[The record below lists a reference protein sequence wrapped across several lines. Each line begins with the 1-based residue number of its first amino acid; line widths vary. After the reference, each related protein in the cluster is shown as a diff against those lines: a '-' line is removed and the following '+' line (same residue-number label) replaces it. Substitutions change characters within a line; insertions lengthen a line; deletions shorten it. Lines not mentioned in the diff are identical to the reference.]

1 MKKTIINNEL
11 LGIFYMILCQFS
23 FATNDAMVKFI
34 YQNYDEIFVLNQ
46 LIFIRGIFALFF
58 IGVFLYFKNQ
68 LNFRVI
74 FSSRQL
80 KIRGFFEALAAIC
93 FFIGVATLPFG
104 MVYVLLSL
112 APIILTTFGALFLN
126 EKVRW
131 RRWTAVIL
139 GFAGVVIVINPG
151 ELRFGYFFIF
161 PLLSAIL
168 LSFRDMYT
176 KKIKGNFHSLQIAFI
191 TCLVVTIFFGF
202 LSIYKFYFFTLK
214 EFVVL
219 FVSSFFLSLG
229 YIFSV
234 ATIKAALVSVT
245 STFRYSVIIWGILY
259 GYFYF
264 NEIPNTNTYIG
275 AIMIVI
281 SGLIIISRQ
290 KHLGKIK

>member
-58 IGVFLYFKNQ
+58 IGIFLYFKNQ

-191 TCLVVTIFFGF
+191 TCLVVTIFFGL
-202 LSIYKFYFFTLK
+202 LSIFM
-214 EFVVL
+214 VL
-219 FVSSFFLSLG
+219 FVI
-229 YIFSV
+229 YDCSV
-234 ATIKAALVSVT
+234 K
-245 STFRYSVIIWGILY
+245 
-259 GYFYF
+259 
-264 NEIPNTNTYIG
+264 
-275 AIMIVI
+275 
-281 SGLIIISRQ
+281 
-290 KHLGKIK
+290 

>member
-1 MKKTIINNEL
+1 
-11 LGIFYMILCQFS
+11 MIMCQFS

-34 YQNYDEIFVLNQ
+34 YQSYNEIFVLNQ
-46 LIFIRGIFALFF
+46 LIFIRGIFALLF
-58 IGVFLYFKNQ
+58 IGVFLYFKKQ
-68 LNFRVI
+68 LDFKVI

-80 KIRGFFEALAAIC
+80 TVRGLLEALAAVC

-104 MVYVLLSL
+104 MVYILLSL
-112 APIILTTFGALFLN
+112 APIILTMFGALFLN

-139 GFAGVVIVINPG
+139 GFVGVVIVINPG

-202 LSIYKFYFFTLK
+202 LSIYKTYSFSLK
-214 EFVVL
+214 EVAIL

-229 YIFSV
+229 YIFSI
-234 ATIKAALVSVT
+234 ATIKVALVSVT

-275 AIMIVI
+275 AIMIII

-290 KHLGKIK
+290 KQLGKIK

>member
-1 MKKTIINNEL
+1 VKKKIINNEL
-11 LGIFYMILCQFS
+11 LGILYMILCQFS

-34 YQNYDEIFVLNQ
+34 YQSYNEIFVLNQ
-46 LIFIRGIFALFF
+46 LIFIRGIFALLF
-58 IGVFLYFKNQ
+58 IGVFLYFKKQ
-68 LNFRVI
+68 LNFKVI

-80 KIRGFFEALAAIC
+80 TVRGLLEALAAVC

-104 MVYVLLSL
+104 MVYILLSL
-112 APIILTTFGALFLN
+112 APIILTMFGALFLN

-139 GFAGVVIVINPG
+139 GFVGVVIVINPG

-202 LSIYKFYFFTLK
+202 LSIYKTYSFSLK
-214 EFVVL
+214 EVAIL

-229 YIFSV
+229 YIFSI
-234 ATIKAALVSVT
+234 ATIKVALVSVT

-275 AIMIVI
+275 AIMIII
-281 SGLIIISRQ
+281 SGIVIISRQ
-290 KHLGKIK
+290 KQLGKIK

>member
-1 MKKTIINNEL
+1 MKKPIINNEL
-11 LGIFYMILCQFS
+11 LGILYMILCQFS

-34 YQNYDEIFVLNQ
+34 YQNFDEIYVLNQ
-46 LIFIRGIFALFF
+46 VIFIRGIFALFF
-58 IGVFLYFKNQ
+58 IGIFLYFKNL
-68 LNFRVI
+68 LNFKVI

-80 KIRGFFEALAAIC
+80 PIRGLFESFAAIC
-93 FFIGVATLPFG
+93 FFIGVAMLPFG

-112 APIILTTFGALFLN
+112 APIFLTTFGALFLN

-139 GFAGVVIVINPG
+139 GFIGVVVVINPTKL
-151 ELRFGYFFIF
+151 EFGFYFIF

-176 KKIKGNFHSLQIAFI
+176 KSIKGNFHSLQIAFI

-202 LSIYKFYFFTLK
+202 LSIYKFYYFSAKDYLI
-214 EFVVL
+214 L

-229 YIFSV
+229 YIFSI
-234 ATIKAALVSVT
+234 ATIKVALVSVT

-259 GYFYF
+259 GYFFF
-264 NEIPNTNTYIG
+264 NEIPKTNTYIG
-275 AIMIVI
+275 AAMIVI

-290 KHLGKIK
+290 KQLGKIK

>member
-1 MKKTIINNEL
+1 MKKPLINNEL

-34 YQNYDEIFVLNQ
+34 YQNFDEIFVLNQ
-46 LIFIRGIFALFF
+46 VIFIRGIFALFF
-58 IGVFLYFKNQ
+58 IGIFLYFKNL
-68 LNFRVI
+68 LNFKII

-80 KIRGFFEALAAIC
+80 SIRGVFEAFAAIC

-112 APIILTTFGALFLN
+112 APIFMTAFGALFLN

-131 RRWTAVIL
+131 KRWTAVIL
-139 GFAGVVIVINPG
+139 GFIGIIIVINPK
-151 ELRFGYFFIF
+151 ELEFGYFFIF

-176 KKIKGNFHSLQIAFI
+176 KNIKGNFHSLQIAFI

-202 LSIYKFYFFTLK
+202 LSIYKFFNFNLK
-214 EFVVL
+214 EYLIL
-219 FVSSFFLSLG
+219 FVASFFLSLG

-234 ATIKAALVSVT
+234 ATIKVALVSVT
-245 STFRYSVIIWGILY
+245 STFRYSVILWGILY

-264 NEIPNTNTYIG
+264 GEIPNTNTYIG
-275 AIMIVI
+275 AVLIVI
-281 SGLIIISRQ
+281 SGLIIITRQ
-290 KHLGKIK
+290 KQLGKIK

>member
-58 IGVFLYFKNQ
+58 IGIFLYFKNQ

-191 TCLVVTIFFGF
+191 TCLVVTIFFGL

-214 EFVVL
+214 EFAVL

-229 YIFSV
+229 YIYSI
-234 ATIKAALVSVT
+234 ATIKVALVSVT

>member
-1 MKKTIINNEL
+1 MKKPLINNEL

-34 YQNYDEIFVLNQ
+34 YQNFDEIFVLNQ
-46 LIFIRGIFALFF
+46 VIFIRGIFALFF
-58 IGVFLYFKNQ
+58 IGIFLYFKNL
-68 LNFRVI
+68 LNFKII

-80 KIRGFFEALAAIC
+80 SIRGVFEAFAAIC

-112 APIILTTFGALFLN
+112 APIFMTAFGALFLN

-131 RRWTAVIL
+131 KRWTAVIL
-139 GFAGVVIVINPG
+139 GFIGIIIVINPK
-151 ELRFGYFFIF
+151 ELEFGYFFIF

-176 KKIKGNFHSLQIAFI
+176 KNIKGNFHSLQIAFI

-202 LSIYKFYFFTLK
+202 LSLYKFFNFSLK
-214 EFVVL
+214 EYLIL
-219 FVSSFFLSLG
+219 FVASFFLSLG

-234 ATIKAALVSVT
+234 ATIKVALVSVT
-245 STFRYSVIIWGILY
+245 STFRYSVILWGILY

-264 NEIPNTNTYIG
+264 GEIPNTNTYIG
-275 AIMIVI
+275 AVLIII
-281 SGLIIISRQ
+281 SGLIIITRQ
-290 KHLGKIK
+290 KQLGKIK

>member
-1 MKKTIINNEL
+1 
-11 LGIFYMILCQFS
+11 MILCQFS

-34 YQNYDEIFVLNQ
+34 YQNYNEIFVLNQ
-46 LIFIRGIFALFF
+46 VIFIRGIFALIF
-58 IGVFLYFKNQ
+58 IGAFLYYKDQLDFK
-68 LNFRVI
+68 VI

-80 KIRGFFEALAAIC
+80 KIRGLFEAFAAIC
-93 FFIGVATLPFG
+93 FFIGIATLPFG

-112 APIILTTFGALFLN
+112 APIILTSFSALFLN

-139 GFAGVVIVINPG
+139 GFAGVVVVINPG
-151 ELRFGYFFIF
+151 ELKFGYFFIF
-161 PLLSAIL
+161 PLLSAMF

-176 KKIKGNFHSLQIAFI
+176 KKIKNNFYSLQIAFI

-202 LSIYKFYFFTLK
+202 LNLYKFYLFNTK
-214 EFVVL
+214 EFLIL
-219 FVSSFFLSLG
+219 FISSFFLSLG
-229 YIFSV
+229 YIFSI
-234 ATIKAALVSVT
+234 ATIKVALVSVT

-259 GYFYF
+259 GYLYF

-275 AIMIVI
+275 AIMIIV

-290 KHLGKIK
+290 KQLGKIK

>member
-23 FATNDAMVKFI
+23 FATNDAMVKSI

-68 LNFRVI
+68 LDFKVI

-139 GFAGVVIVINPG
+139 GFTGVVIVINPSD
-151 ELRFGYFFIF
+151 LRFGYFFIF

-202 LSIYKFYFFTLK
+202 LNIYKIYFFTIK
-214 EFVVL
+214 EFTIL

-234 ATIKAALVSVT
+234 ATIKVALVSVT

-264 NEIPNTNTYIG
+264 NEIPNINTYIG
-275 AIMIVI
+275 AIMIII

-290 KHLGKIK
+290 KKLGKIK

>member
-1 MKKTIINNEL
+1 MKKTIVNNEL

-139 GFAGVVIVINPG
+139 GFAGVVIVINPS

-191 TCLVVTIFFGF
+191 TCLVVTIFFGL

-214 EFVVL
+214 EFAVL

-234 ATIKAALVSVT
+234 ATIKVALVSVT

-264 NEIPNTNTYIG
+264 NEIPNINTYIG
-275 AIMIVI
+275 AIMIII

-290 KHLGKIK
+290 KQLGKIK

>member
-1 MKKTIINNEL
+1 MKKPLINNEL

-34 YQNYDEIFVLNQ
+34 YQNFDEIFVLNQ
-46 LIFIRGIFALFF
+46 VIFIRGIFALFF
-58 IGVFLYFKNQ
+58 IGIFLYFKNL
-68 LNFRVI
+68 LNFKII

-80 KIRGFFEALAAIC
+80 SIRGVFEAFAAIC

-112 APIILTTFGALFLN
+112 APIFMTAFGALFLN

-131 RRWTAVIL
+131 KRWTAVIL
-139 GFAGVVIVINPG
+139 GFIGIIIVINPK
-151 ELRFGYFFIF
+151 ELEFGYFFIF

-176 KKIKGNFHSLQIAFI
+176 KNIKGNFHSLQIAFI
-191 TCLVVTIFFGF
+191 TCLVVTIFFGL
-202 LSIYKFYFFTLK
+202 LSLYKFFNFSLK
-214 EFVVL
+214 EYLIL
-219 FVSSFFLSLG
+219 FIASFFLSLG

-234 ATIKAALVSVT
+234 ATIKVALVSVT
-245 STFRYSVIIWGILY
+245 STFRYSVILWGILY

-264 NEIPNTNTYIG
+264 GEIPNTNTYIG
-275 AIMIVI
+275 AVLIVI
-281 SGLIIISRQ
+281 SGLIIITRQ
-290 KHLGKIK
+290 KQLGKIR

>member
-1 MKKTIINNEL
+1 
-11 LGIFYMILCQFS
+11 
-23 FATNDAMVKFI
+23 
-34 YQNYDEIFVLNQ
+34 
-46 LIFIRGIFALFF
+46 
-58 IGVFLYFKNQ
+58 
-68 LNFRVI
+68 
-74 FSSRQL
+74 
-80 KIRGFFEALAAIC
+80 
-93 FFIGVATLPFG
+93 

-176 KKIKGNFHSLQIAFI
+176 KKIEGNFYILQIAFI
-191 TCLVVTIFFGF
+191 I
-202 LSIYKFYFFTLK
+202 
-214 EFVVL
+214 L
-219 FVSSFFLSLG
+219 FLG

-234 ATIKAALVSVT
+234 ATIKVALVSVT

>member
-1 MKKTIINNEL
+1 MKKPLINNEL

-34 YQNYDEIFVLNQ
+34 YQNFDEIFVLNQ
-46 LIFIRGIFALFF
+46 VIFIRGIFALFF
-58 IGVFLYFKNQ
+58 IGIFLYFKNL
-68 LNFRVI
+68 LNFKII

-80 KIRGFFEALAAIC
+80 SIRGVFEAFAAIC

-112 APIILTTFGALFLN
+112 APIFMTAFGALFLN

-131 RRWTAVIL
+131 KRWTAVIL
-139 GFAGVVIVINPG
+139 GFIGIIIVINPK
-151 ELRFGYFFIF
+151 ELEFGYFFIF

-176 KKIKGNFHSLQIAFI
+176 KNIKGNFHSLQIAFI

-202 LSIYKFYFFTLK
+202 LSLYKFFNFSPK
-214 EFVVL
+214 EYLIL
-219 FVSSFFLSLG
+219 FVASFFLSLG

-234 ATIKAALVSVT
+234 ATIKVALVSVT
-245 STFRYSVIIWGILY
+245 STFRYSVILWGILY

-264 NEIPNTNTYIG
+264 REIPNTNTYIG
-275 AIMIVI
+275 AVLIVI
-281 SGLIIISRQ
+281 SGLIIITRQ
-290 KHLGKIK
+290 KQLGKIK

>member
-1 MKKTIINNEL
+1 MKKPLINNEL

-34 YQNYDEIFVLNQ
+34 YQNFDEIFVLNQ
-46 LIFIRGIFALFF
+46 VIFIRGIFALFF
-58 IGVFLYFKNQ
+58 IGIFLYFKNL
-68 LNFRVI
+68 LNFKII

-80 KIRGFFEALAAIC
+80 SIRGVFEAFAAIC

-112 APIILTTFGALFLN
+112 APIFMTAFGALFLN

-131 RRWTAVIL
+131 KRWTAVIL
-139 GFAGVVIVINPG
+139 GFIGIIIVINPK
-151 ELRFGYFFIF
+151 ELEFGYFFIF

-176 KKIKGNFHSLQIAFI
+176 KNIKGNFHSLQIAFI

-202 LSIYKFYFFTLK
+202 LSLYKFFNFSLK
-214 EFVVL
+214 EYLIL
-219 FVSSFFLSLG
+219 FVASFFLSLG

-234 ATIKAALVSVT
+234 ATIKIALVSVT

-275 AIMIVI
+275 AVMIVI

-290 KHLGKIK
+290 KKLGKIK

>member
-1 MKKTIINNEL
+1 M
-11 LGIFYMILCQFS
+11 CQFS

-34 YQNYDEIFVLNQ
+34 YQSYNEIFVLNQ
-46 LIFIRGIFALFF
+46 LIFIRGIFALLF
-58 IGVFLYFKNQ
+58 IGVFLYFKKQ
-68 LNFRVI
+68 LDFKVI

-80 KIRGFFEALAAIC
+80 TVRGLLEALAAVC

-104 MVYVLLSL
+104 MVYILLSL
-112 APIILTTFGALFLN
+112 APIILTMFGALFLN

-139 GFAGVVIVINPG
+139 GFVGVVIVINPG

-202 LSIYKFYFFTLK
+202 LSIYKTYSFSLK
-214 EFVVL
+214 EVAIL

-229 YIFSV
+229 YIFSI
-234 ATIKAALVSVT
+234 ATIKVALVSVT

-275 AIMIVI
+275 AIMIII

-290 KHLGKIK
+290 KQLGKIK